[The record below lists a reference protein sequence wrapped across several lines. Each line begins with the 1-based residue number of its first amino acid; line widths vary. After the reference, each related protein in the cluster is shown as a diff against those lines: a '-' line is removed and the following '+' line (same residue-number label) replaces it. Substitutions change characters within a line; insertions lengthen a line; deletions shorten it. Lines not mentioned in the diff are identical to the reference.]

1 MAASFL
7 ILAATLTLL
16 PAAAPQAGPG
26 EPVRDPSALA
36 KKADA
41 VRATAGELKYMKL
54 PWVTDLF
61 EGFRLAKEEKRPVFL
76 YMITGDPLDDC

>member
-1 MAASFL
+1 MTATFL
-7 ILAATLTLL
+7 ILAATSLLL
-16 PAAAPQAGPG
+16 PAPAPQATVP
-26 EPVRDPSALA
+26 EPSALA

-54 PWVTDLF
+54 PWVTNLF
-61 EGFRLAKEEKRPVFL
+61 EGFRLAREEKRPVFL